1 MHTVTLKE
9 ADRDLKAIIRRTIRD
24 KDEIVIASDE
34 GAVVMMDEAEWSNIK
49 ETLRLLSDRESLAAL
64 LESHM
69 ARDRGRRPD
78 GIAAEDAFKDV

>member
-34 GAVVMMDEAEWSNIK
+34 GAVVIMDEAEWSKIK
-49 ETLRLLSDRESLAAL
+49 ETLCLLSDRESLAAL

-69 ARDRGRRPD
+69 ARDRGQRPD

>member
-9 ADRDLKAIIRRTIRD
+9 ADRDLRAIIRRTIRD

-34 GAVVMMDEAEWSNIK
+34 GAVVMMDEAEWLRIK

>member
-34 GAVVMMDEAEWSNIK
+34 GAVVMMDEAEWLRIK
-49 ETLRLLSDRESLAAL
+49 ETLCLLSDRASLAAL
-64 LESHM
+64 LESHV
-69 ARDRGRRPD
+69 ARDQGRCPD

>member
-9 ADRDLKAIIRRTIRD
+9 ADRDLRAIIRRTIQD

-34 GAVVMMDEAEWSNIK
+34 GAVVMMDEAEWLRIK

-64 LESHM
+64 LESHV

-78 GIAAEDAFKDV
+78 GIAAADAFKDV